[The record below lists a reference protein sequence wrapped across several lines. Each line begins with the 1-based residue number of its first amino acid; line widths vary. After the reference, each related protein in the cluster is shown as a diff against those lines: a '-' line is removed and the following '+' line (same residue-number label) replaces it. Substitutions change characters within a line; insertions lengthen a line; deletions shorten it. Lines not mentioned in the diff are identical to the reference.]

1 MKIVTQ
7 ALTLTGAETESLT
20 EDLSRWLSEHQPQV
34 EELLKQRD
42 VDQSGSVT
50 EEDFQLGL
58 LELGVPCQK
67 SQLDILTQKLNTTN
81 NKLSYQELSAQLHQL
96 RLRGGAVVDPTI
108 SSEQD
113 KQDAAER
120 EDVKK
125 FDQKE
130 RFIRLRVRMIP
141 FDSAAH
147 PGSFEVVLSVG
158 RSVLSL
164 MWIIQERVGIQTS
177 QLKVFRSRVS
187 TEEACLSPLSS
198 LEECGF
204 KGGSEICPTEA
215 TVYYDYTLPR
225 MDCPILNCDHYFT

>member
-1 MKIVTQ
+1 MGPVNKALHLKPIDQVRIDSKCFIVH
-7 ALTLTGAETESLT
+7 ETYCSI
-20 EDLSRWLSEHQPQV
+20 
-34 EELLKQRD
+34 
-42 VDQSGSVT
+42 SV
-50 EEDFQLGL
+50 
-58 LELGVPCQK
+58 C
-67 SQLDILTQKLNTTN
+67 
-81 NKLSYQELSAQLHQL
+81 
-96 RLRGGAVVDPTI
+96 
-108 SSEQD
+108 
-113 KQDAAER
+113 
-120 EDVKK
+120 
-125 FDQKE
+125 